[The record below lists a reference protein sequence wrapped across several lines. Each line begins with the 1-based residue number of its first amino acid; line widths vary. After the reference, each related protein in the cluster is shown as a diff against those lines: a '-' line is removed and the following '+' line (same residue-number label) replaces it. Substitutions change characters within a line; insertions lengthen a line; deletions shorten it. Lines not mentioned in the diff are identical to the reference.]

1 MRRIVLKGYF
11 DSTEHL
17 IHSNCEFGVKIFD
30 VKNAGRRSENL
41 VGYAKGQLIS
51 KCPFGVFKSAKIST
65 KFFPGFLP
73 LKRGKIKKV
82 GYESQNKI
90 LQLTV

>member
-1 MRRIVLKGYF
+1 MKINPIEP
-11 DSTEHL
+11 DSQYAFQRTLVKSWKITE
-17 IHSNCEFGVKIFD
+17 FV
-30 VKNAGRRSENL
+30 
-41 VGYAKGQLIS
+41 KGQLIS
-51 KCPFGVFKSAKIST
+51 KCPFGVFKSAKIFT

-90 LQLTV
+90 LQLMV